1 VVGQGDSNKFPVTP
15 AIITATVILSAGAAV
30 AWPVAWPLAT
40 IIVAFLLTVV
50 LWANRRDDFA
60 LRDAAALS
68 ATLWILIRVP
78 VGGIWP
84 LPAALALIAVIVL
97 TGPRGTLL
105 RWRKWFRVGTI
116 GPSTWLLCAV
126 IVVLTAVALLVW
138 QRVTGGGLSST
149 YTGLIDSVPSPVA
162 IAGIFLFLVVNGAV
176 EDSVWSGV
184 LMTGAKRTIP
194 APVAIAVTALSFGL
208 AHLDGVPNGAI
219 GVAMVVAWGIVLS
232 ILRLRTGGM
241 LATYIAHVLA
251 DATIVALLV
260 PSLLSTK

>member
-1 VVGQGDSNKFPVTP
+1 MVRQGDGTKMPVTP
-15 AIITATVILSAGAAV
+15 AIITATVILLTGAAV
-30 AWPVAWPLAT
+30 AGPVVWPLAA
-40 IIVAFLLTVV
+40 IVVALLLTVA
-50 LWANRRDDFA
+50 LWAKRRDDLT

-68 ATLWILIRVP
+68 AGLWILIRVP
-78 VGGIWP
+78 VVGIWP
-84 LPAALALIAVIVL
+84 LPAALALVIVIVL
-97 TGPRGTLL
+97 TGPRATLS
-105 RWRKWFRVGTI
+105 RWRKWFRVGSI

-138 QRVTGGGLSST
+138 QRVTGGGLPST
-149 YTGLIDSVPSPVA
+149 YTGLIDTVPTPVA

-184 LMTGAKRTIP
+184 LMTAARETLP
-194 APVAIAVTALSFGL
+194 APVAIAVTALSFGI
-208 AHLDGVPNGAI
+208 AHLGGVPNGPI
-219 GVAMVVAWGIVLS
+219 GVLMVVAWGIVLA

-260 PSLLSTK
+260 PSVLATK

>member
-1 VVGQGDSNKFPVTP
+1 MGHGDGTKLPMTP
-15 AIITATVILSAGAAV
+15 ALIAATVILLAGAAV
-30 AWPVAWPLAT
+30 AWPVGWPIAA
-40 IIVAFLLTVV
+40 VVVVFLLTVT
-50 LWANRRDDFA
+50 LWANRRDDLA

-68 ATLWILIRVP
+68 AALWILIRLP
-78 VGGIWP
+78 VVGIWP
-84 LPAALALIAVIVL
+84 LPAALALVAVIVL
-97 TGPRGTLL
+97 TGPRGTLS

-116 GPSTWLLCAV
+116 GPSTRLLCAV

-138 QRVTGGGLSST
+138 QQSTDGGLPST
-149 YTGLIDSVPSPVA
+149 YTGLIDSVPTPVA

-184 LMTGAKRTIP
+184 LLTAARGTMP
-194 APVAIAVTALSFGL
+194 APVAIAVTVLSFGI
-208 AHLDGVPNGAI
+208 AHLDGVPNGPI
-219 GVAMVVAWGIVLS
+219 GVVMVIAWGIVLS
-232 ILRLRTGGM
+232 LLRLRTGGM